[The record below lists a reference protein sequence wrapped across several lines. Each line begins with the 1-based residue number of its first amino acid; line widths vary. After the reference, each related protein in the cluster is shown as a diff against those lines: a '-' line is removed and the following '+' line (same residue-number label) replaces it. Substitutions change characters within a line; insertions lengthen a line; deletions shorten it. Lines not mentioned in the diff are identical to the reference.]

1 MKLLTPL
8 LIASLAATPAF
19 AASRTFDVKGF
30 TGVALTGSHNV
41 EVSQGAFSVTAE
53 GPAADLDRLKIGVD
67 DGVLVVSQKSGS
79 YSSSGHVVVK
89 VRLPALSR
97 MTLTGSGDMK
107 ANGVNAKA
115 FEARLTGSG
124 DMILAGTCTSLK
136 ASLLGSGDMVAK
148 DLKCE
153 SADVSLLGSGD
164 IDVYANKGISASLM
178 GSGDI
183 CQPPNQRARQR
194 RHQFLEVKDLPLLL
208 ESTPPL
214 PPAPVA
220 GSSAPAAAPPGFRPA
235 VSWAQ
240 SAARL

>member
-8 LIASLAATPAF
+8 LIASLVATPAF

-53 GPAADLDRLKIGVD
+53 GDAKELDRLKIAVD
-67 DGVLVVSQKSGS
+67 DGVLVISQKSGS

-107 ANGVNAKA
+107 ATGVNAKA

-183 CQPPNQRARQR
+183 TVHGKPASRQTSER
-194 RHQFLEVKDLPLLL
+194 
-208 ESTPPL
+208 
-214 PPAPVA
+214 
-220 GSSAPAAAPPGFRPA
+220 GSGDISF
-235 VSWAQ
+235 SQ
-240 SAARL
+240 